1 MNHPSHDYQL
11 PDDSFLYNLDVNDW
25 SMLAHPEGTDQS
37 DDDRGVDEESG
48 WLSQK
53 RQSDSEVEEVVTEPV
68 GEMFS
73 YDRQQ
78 LKPETKVAAEPT
90 SETLCYNY
98 DEQRPEPEAKVAIE
112 PTRAKDEG
120 EMVGATETPEV
131 KAVPGLAR
139 EQVIAEVALA
149 GQVGQTA
156 RKEEKANTSWI
167 ELEEDEDW
175 IELEEAEERAMEL
188 QEQKADLNAVVLFV
202 VMLALMKSQEQEA
215 NSDKPSVER
224 LVDDPDWQELGERT
238 GNKVRAEMMEVRAS
252 AASNKY
258 LRGSDGSKR
267 DIKQERALTTKRA
280 DDAYDLVKQLY
291 ANPGWSPDELLQK
304 ELLRLD
310 IEESPDKARLAETL
324 DTVHD
329 LFGVGRDGHSGN
341 VGPHDISRIAQH
353 DLPRDGLS
361 DLEQYFA
368 EHDELKDGGCV
379 GAIAL
384 YHLRKNPNGDE
395 SIKKILQLT
404 ESGSDVAEV
413 ADDYYDVTEYDQKLK
428 LIDEMVD
435 QIDQYFD
442 KAGAED
448 PYRCFTAKKLGRF
461 GGKGNM
467 LYRWVSTRS
476 SEYETMRLSEDR
488 LRQITEKHASFG
500 EVYRYIVWKWKKG
513 LCEEASAIK
522 RGETKRRRNSSSQ
535 RTRTE

>member
-1 MNHPSHDYQL
+1 MNHLSHDYQL

-25 SMLAHPEGTDQS
+25 SMLAHPEGTDQP
-37 DDDRGVDEESG
+37 DDDRGVGGEP
-48 WLSQK
+48 
-53 RQSDSEVEEVVTEPV
+53 RQFDQE
-68 GEMFS
+68 
-73 YDRQQ
+73 QQ
-78 LKPETKVAAEPT
+78 
-90 SETLCYNY
+90 S
-98 DEQRPEPEAKVAIE
+98 EPEAKVAIE
-112 PTRAKDEG
+112 PTRTKDEG
-120 EMVGATETPEV
+120 EMVGATETLEV

-156 RKEEKANTSWI
+156 REEEKAKTPWT
-167 ELEEDEDW
+167 ELEEAEDW

-188 QEQKADLNAVVLFV
+188 REQKANLNAVVLFV
-202 VMLALMKSQEQEA
+202 VMLALMNSQEQEA
-215 NSDKPSVER
+215 DSDKPHVER

-238 GNKVRAEMMEVRAS
+238 GNKVRAEMMEMCAS
-252 AASNKY
+252 AAHNKY
-258 LRGSDGSKR
+258 LRSSDGSKR
-267 DIKQERALTTKRA
+267 DIKQERALATKRA
-280 DDAYDLVKQLY
+280 DDAYGLVKQLY

-310 IEESPDKARLAETL
+310 IEENPDKARLAETL
-324 DTVHD
+324 DAVHD

-368 EHDELKDGGCV
+368 EHDELKDSGCV

-404 ESGSDVAEV
+404 ESGSDVTEV

-442 KAGAED
+442 KAGVED
-448 PYRCFTAKKLGRF
+448 PYRCFTAKRLGRF

-467 LYRWVSTRS
+467 LYRWVSTCS
-476 SEYETMRLSEDR
+476 SEYETMRLSDDK

-500 EVYRYIVWKWKKG
+500 GVCRYIEWKWKKG
-513 LCEEASAIK
+513 LCEEASEIK
-522 RGETKRRRNSSSQ
+522 RGETKRRRNRSSQ
-535 RTRTE
+535 RACAE

>member
-25 SMLAHPEGTDQS
+25 SMLAHPEETDRP
-37 DDDRGVDEESG
+37 DDDRGVGGEP
-48 WLSQK
+48 
-53 RQSDSEVEEVVTEPV
+53 RQFDQE
-68 GEMFS
+68 
-73 YDRQQ
+73 QQ
-78 LKPETKVAAEPT
+78 
-90 SETLCYNY
+90 S
-98 DEQRPEPEAKVAIE
+98 EPEAKVAIE
-112 PTRAKDEG
+112 PTRTKDEG

-167 ELEEDEDW
+167 ELEEAEDW

-188 QEQKADLNAVVLFV
+188 REQKANLNAVVLFV
-202 VMLALMKSQEQEA
+202 VMLALMNSQEQEA
-215 NSDKPSVER
+215 DSDKPHVER

-238 GNKVRAEMMEVRAS
+238 GNKVRAEMMEMMEVRAS
-252 AASNKY
+252 AAYNRY
-258 LRGSDGSKR
+258 LRSSDGSKR
-267 DIKQERALTTKRA
+267 DIKQERALATKHA
-280 DDAYDLVKQLY
+280 DDAYGLVKQLY

-341 VGPHDISRIAQH
+341 VVASHDISQIAQH

-368 EHDELKDGGCV
+368 EHDELKDSGCV

-404 ESGSDVAEV
+404 EGGSDVAEV

-442 KAGAED
+442 KAGVED
-448 PYRCFTAKKLGRF
+448 PYRCFTAKRLGRF

-467 LYRWVSTRS
+467 LYRWVSIRS

-488 LRQITEKHASFG
+488 LRQITEKHASFS
-500 EVYRYIVWKWKKG
+500 EVYSYIVWKWKKG

-522 RGETKRRRNSSSQ
+522 RGEAKRRRNRSSQ
-535 RTRTE
+535 KTCAE

>member
-25 SMLAHPEGTDQS
+25 SMLAHPEETDQP
-37 DDDRGVDEESG
+37 DDDRAVGGEPRRFDQE
-48 WLSQK
+48 Q
-53 RQSDSEVEEVVTEPV
+53 QS
-68 GEMFS
+68 
-73 YDRQQ
+73 
-78 LKPETKVAAEPT
+78 
-90 SETLCYNY
+90 
-98 DEQRPEPEAKVAIE
+98 EPEAKVAIE
-112 PTRAKDEG
+112 PTRTKDEG
-120 EMVGATETPEV
+120 EVVGATKTPEV
-131 KAVPGLAR
+131 KAIPGLAR

-156 RKEEKANTSWI
+156 REEEKVNTP
-167 ELEEDEDW
+167 W

-188 QEQKADLNAVVLFV
+188 REQKANLNAVVLFV
-202 VMLALMKSQEQEA
+202 VMLALMESQEQEA
-215 NSDKPSVER
+215 NSDKPHVGR
-224 LVDDPDWQELGERT
+224 LVDDPDWQELGEQT
-238 GNKVRAEMMEVRAS
+238 GNKVRAEMMEMMEMRTS
-252 AASNKY
+252 AAYNKY
-258 LRGSDGSKR
+258 LRSSDRSKR
-267 DIKQERALTTKRA
+267 DIKQERALATKHA

-341 VGPHDISRIAQH
+341 VVASHDISQIAQH

-368 EHDELKDGGCV
+368 EHDELKDSGCV

-384 YHLRKNPNGDE
+384 YHLRKNPNSDE

-404 ESGSDVAEV
+404 EGGSDATEV

-442 KAGAED
+442 KAGVED
-448 PYRCFTAKKLGRF
+448 PYRCFTAKRLGRF

-467 LYRWVSTRS
+467 LYRWVSTCS

-500 EVYRYIVWKWKKG
+500 GVCRYIEWKWKKG
-513 LCEEASAIK
+513 LCEEASEIK
-522 RGETKRRRNSSSQ
+522 RGETRRRRNRSSQ
-535 RTRTE
+535 RTRIE

>member
-1 MNHPSHDYQL
+1 MSNKNHPGNDYQL

-25 SMLAHPEGTDQS
+25 SMLAHPEETDQP
-37 DDDRGVDEESG
+37 DDDRGVGGEP
-48 WLSQK
+48 
-53 RQSDSEVEEVVTEPV
+53 RQFDQEQQSE
-68 GEMFS
+68 
-73 YDRQQ
+73 
-78 LKPETKVAAEPT
+78 PET
-90 SETLCYNY
+90 
-98 DEQRPEPEAKVAIE
+98 KVAIE
-112 PTRAKDEG
+112 PTRTKDEG

-167 ELEEDEDW
+167 ELEEAEDWIELEEAEDW

-202 VMLALMKSQEQEA
+202 VMLALMKSQEEEA
-215 NSDKPSVER
+215 NSDKPHVER

-238 GNKVRAEMMEVRAS
+238 GNKVRAEIMEMCAS

-258 LRGSDGSKR
+258 LRSSDGSKR
-267 DIKQERALTTKRA
+267 DIKQERALATKRA
-280 DDAYDLVKQLY
+280 DDAFDLVKQLY

-341 VGPHDISRIAQH
+341 VGPHDISQIAQH

-368 EHDELKDGGCV
+368 EHDELKDSGCV

-384 YHLRKNPNGDE
+384 YHLRKNPNSDE

-404 ESGSDVAEV
+404 ESGSDVTEV
-413 ADDYYDVTEYDQKLK
+413 ADDYYDVAEYDQKLK

-442 KAGAED
+442 KAGVED
-448 PYRCFTAKKLGRF
+448 PYRRFTAKRRGRF

-488 LRQITEKHASFG
+488 LRQITEKHASFS
-500 EVYRYIVWKWKKG
+500 EVYSYIVWKWKGG

-522 RGETKRRRNSSSQ
+522 RAEAKRRRNRSSQ
-535 RTRTE
+535 RTCAE

>member
-1 MNHPSHDYQL
+1 MSNKNYLSHDYQL

-25 SMLAHPEGTDQS
+25 SMLAHPEETDQP
-37 DDDRGVDEESG
+37 DDDRGVGGEP
-48 WLSQK
+48 
-53 RQSDSEVEEVVTEPV
+53 RQFDQE
-68 GEMFS
+68 
-73 YDRQQ
+73 QQ
-78 LKPETKVAAEPT
+78 
-90 SETLCYNY
+90 S
-98 DEQRPEPEAKVAIE
+98 EPEAKVAIE
-112 PTRAKDEG
+112 PTRTKDEG
-120 EMVGATETPEV
+120 EMVGATETLEV

-156 RKEEKANTSWI
+156 REEEKANI
-167 ELEEDEDW
+167 PW

-188 QEQKADLNAVVLFV
+188 REQKANLNAVVLFV
-202 VMLALMKSQEQEA
+202 VMLALMESQEQEA
-215 NSDKPSVER
+215 NSDKPHVER

-238 GNKVRAEMMEVRAS
+238 GNKVRAEMMEMCAS
-252 AASNKY
+252 AAHNKY
-258 LRGSDGSKR
+258 LRSSDGSKR
-267 DIKQERALTTKRA
+267 DIKQERALATKRA
-280 DDAYDLVKQLY
+280 DDAYGLVKQLY

-341 VGPHDISRIAQH
+341 VAPHDISRIAQH

-368 EHDELKDGGCV
+368 EHDELKDSGCV

-404 ESGSDVAEV
+404 EGGSDVAEV
-413 ADDYYDVTEYDQKLK
+413 ADDYYDVAEYDQKLK

-442 KAGAED
+442 KAGVED
-448 PYRCFTAKKLGRF
+448 PYRCFTAKRLGRF

-467 LYRWVSTRS
+467 LYRWVSTCS

-500 EVYRYIVWKWKKG
+500 GVCRYIEWKWKKG
-513 LCEEASAIK
+513 LCEKASEIK
-522 RGETKRRRNSSSQ
+522 RGETKRRRNRSSQ
-535 RTRTE
+535 RTCAE

>member
-1 MNHPSHDYQL
+1 MSNKNYPSNNYQL

-25 SMLAHPEGTDQS
+25 SMLAHPGETDQP
-37 DDDRGVDEESG
+37 DDNQAKDQEVA
-48 WLSQK
+48 
-53 RQSDSEVEEVVTEPV
+53 DSP
-68 GEMFS
+68 
-73 YDRQQ
+73 
-78 LKPETKVAAEPT
+78 KPEQP
-90 SETLCYNY
+90 NQ
-98 DEQRPEPEAKVAIE
+98 EQQPEAEAKVAIE
-112 PTRAKDEG
+112 PTRTKDEG
-120 EMVGATETPEV
+120 EMVGATKTPEV

-139 EQVIAEVALA
+139 EQVIAEVALS

-156 RKEEKANTSWI
+156 RKEEKANTSWIELEEAEDWI

-238 GNKVRAEMMEVRAS
+238 GNKVRAEMMEMCAS
-252 AASNKY
+252 AAYNEY
-258 LRGSDGSKR
+258 LRSSDRSERGVE
-267 DIKQERALTTKRA
+267 QERALTTKRA
-280 DDAYDLVKQLY
+280 DDAFDLVKQLY

-341 VGPHDISRIAQH
+341 VVSSHDISRIAQH

-368 EHDELKDGGCV
+368 EHDELKDSGCV

-384 YHLRKNPNGDE
+384 YHLRKNPNSDE
-395 SIKKILQLT
+395 SIKEILQLT

-442 KAGAED
+442 KAGVED
-448 PYRCFTAKKLGRF
+448 PYRCFTAKRLGRF

-467 LYRWVSTRS
+467 LYRWVSTCS

-500 EVYRYIVWKWKKG
+500 GVCRYIEWKWKKG
-513 LCEEASAIK
+513 LCEEASEIK
-522 RGETKRRRNSSSQ
+522 RGETRRRRNRSSQ
-535 RTRTE
+535 RTCAE

>member
-1 MNHPSHDYQL
+1 MNHPSRDYQL

-25 SMLAHPEGTDQS
+25 SMLAHPEETDQS
-37 DDDRGVDEESG
+37 DDDRGVGGEP
-48 WLSQK
+48 
-53 RQSDSEVEEVVTEPV
+53 RQFDQE
-68 GEMFS
+68 
-73 YDRQQ
+73 QQ
-78 LKPETKVAAEPT
+78 
-90 SETLCYNY
+90 S
-98 DEQRPEPEAKVAIE
+98 EPEAKVAIE
-112 PTRAKDEG
+112 PIRTKDEG

-156 RKEEKANTSWI
+156 REEEKANTPWI
-167 ELEEDEDW
+167 ELEK
-175 IELEEAEERAMEL
+175 AEERAMEL
-188 QEQKADLNAVVLFV
+188 REQKANLNAVVLFV
-202 VMLALMKSQEQEA
+202 VMLALMESQEQEA
-215 NSDKPSVER
+215 NSDKPHVER

-238 GNKVRAEMMEVRAS
+238 GNKVRAEMMEMCAS
-252 AASNKY
+252 AAHNKY
-258 LRGSDGSKR
+258 LRSSDGSKR
-267 DIKQERALTTKRA
+267 DIKQERALATKHA
-280 DDAYDLVKQLY
+280 DDAYGLVKQLY

-310 IEESPDKARLAETL
+310 IEESPDKARLAEAL

-329 LFGVGRDGHSGN
+329 LFGVGRDGHSGH
-341 VGPHDISRIAQH
+341 VASHDISRIAQH

-368 EHDELKDGGCV
+368 EHDELKDSGCV

-384 YHLRKNPNGDE
+384 YHLRKNPNSDE

-404 ESGSDVAEV
+404 EGGSDVTEV
-413 ADDYYDVTEYDQKLK
+413 ADDYYDVTECDQKLK

-442 KAGAED
+442 KAGVED
-448 PYRCFTAKKLGRF
+448 PYRCFTAKRLGRF

-500 EVYRYIVWKWKKG
+500 GVCRYIEWKWKKG

-522 RGETKRRRNSSSQ
+522 RAEAKRRRNRSSQ
-535 RTRTE
+535 RTCAE

>member
-1 MNHPSHDYQL
+1 MNNNMNHPSRDYQL

-25 SMLAHPEGTDQS
+25 SMLAHPEETDQP
-37 DDDRGVDEESG
+37 DDDRGVGGEP
-48 WLSQK
+48 
-53 RQSDSEVEEVVTEPV
+53 RQFDQE
-68 GEMFS
+68 
-73 YDRQQ
+73 QQ
-78 LKPETKVAAEPT
+78 
-90 SETLCYNY
+90 S
-98 DEQRPEPEAKVAIE
+98 EPEAKVAIE
-112 PTRAKDEG
+112 PTRTKDEG
-120 EMVGATETPEV
+120 EMVGATKTPEV

-167 ELEEDEDW
+167 ELEEAEDW

-188 QEQKADLNAVVLFV
+188 REQKANLNAVVLFV
-202 VMLALMKSQEQEA
+202 VMLALMESQEEEA
-215 NSDKPSVER
+215 NSDKPHVER

-238 GNKVRAEMMEVRAS
+238 GNKVRAEMMEMCAS
-252 AASNKY
+252 AAHNKY
-258 LRGSDGSKR
+258 LRSSDGSKR
-267 DIKQERALTTKRA
+267 DIKQERALATKRA
-280 DDAYDLVKQLY
+280 DDAYGLVKQLY

-341 VGPHDISRIAQH
+341 VVPHDISRIAQH

-368 EHDELKDGGCV
+368 EHDELKDSGCV

-384 YHLRKNPNGDE
+384 YHLRKNPNSDE

-404 ESGSDVAEV
+404 EGGSDVAEV
-413 ADDYYDVTEYDQKLK
+413 ADDYYDVAEYDQKLK

-442 KAGAED
+442 KAGVED
-448 PYRCFTAKKLGRF
+448 PCRCFTAKRLGRF

-476 SEYETMRLSEDR
+476 SEYETMRLSEDE
-488 LRQITEKHASFG
+488 LRQITEKHASFS
-500 EVYRYIVWKWKKG
+500 EVYSYIVWKWKKG

-522 RGETKRRRNSSSQ
+522 RAETKRRRNRSSQ
-535 RTRTE
+535 RTCAE

>member
-25 SMLAHPEGTDQS
+25 SMLAHPEETDQP
-37 DDDRGVDEESG
+37 DDDRGADGES
-48 WLSQK
+48 
-53 RQSDSEVEEVVTEPV
+53 RQFDQE
-68 GEMFS
+68 
-73 YDRQQ
+73 QQ
-78 LKPETKVAAEPT
+78 
-90 SETLCYNY
+90 S
-98 DEQRPEPEAKVAIE
+98 EPEAKVAIE
-112 PTRAKDEG
+112 PTRTKDEG
-120 EMVGATETPEV
+120 EIVGVTETPEV

-188 QEQKADLNAVVLFV
+188 REQKANLNAVVLFV
-202 VMLALMKSQEQEA
+202 VMLALMESQEQEA
-215 NSDKPSVER
+215 NSDKPHVER
-224 LVDDPDWQELGERT
+224 LADDPDWQELGERT
-238 GNKVRAEMMEVRAS
+238 GNKVRAEMMEMCAS
-252 AASNKY
+252 AAYNKY
-258 LRGSDGSKR
+258 QRSSDRPKR
-267 DIKQERALTTKRA
+267 DIKQERALATKRA

-329 LFGVGRDGHSGN
+329 LFGVGRDGHGGHVAS
-341 VGPHDISRIAQH
+341 HDISRIAQH

-368 EHDELKDGGCV
+368 EHDELKDSGCV

-384 YHLRKNPNGDE
+384 YHLRKNPDSDE
-395 SIKKILQLT
+395 SIKEILQLT
-404 ESGSDVAEV
+404 ESGSDATEV

-442 KAGAED
+442 KAGVED
-448 PYRCFTAKKLGRF
+448 PYRCFTAKRLGRF

-467 LYRWVSTRS
+467 LYRWVSTCS

-500 EVYRYIVWKWKKG
+500 GVCRYIEWKWKKG
-513 LCEEASAIK
+513 LCEKASEIK
-522 RGETKRRRNSSSQ
+522 RGETKRRRNRSSQ
-535 RTRTE
+535 RTCAE

>member
-25 SMLAHPEGTDQS
+25 SMLAHPEETDQP
-37 DDDRGVDEESG
+37 DDDWGVGGEP
-48 WLSQK
+48 
-53 RQSDSEVEEVVTEPV
+53 RQFDQE
-68 GEMFS
+68 
-73 YDRQQ
+73 QQ
-78 LKPETKVAAEPT
+78 
-90 SETLCYNY
+90 S
-98 DEQRPEPEAKVAIE
+98 EPEAKVAIE
-112 PTRAKDEG
+112 PTRTKDEG
-120 EMVGATETPEV
+120 GMVGATETPEV

-156 RKEEKANTSWI
+156 REEEKAKTPWV
-167 ELEEDEDW
+167 
-175 IELEEAEERAMEL
+175 ELEEAEERAMEL
-188 QEQKADLNAVVLFV
+188 REQKANLNAVVLFV
-202 VMLALMKSQEQEA
+202 VMLALMESQEQEA
-215 NSDKPSVER
+215 NSDKPHVER

-238 GNKVRAEMMEVRAS
+238 GNKVRAEMMEMMEMRTS
-252 AASNKY
+252 AAYNKY
-258 LRGSDGSKR
+258 LRSSDGSKR
-267 DIKQERALTTKRA
+267 DIKQERALATKRA
-280 DDAYDLVKQLY
+280 DDAYGLVKQLY

-329 LFGVGRDGHSGN
+329 LFGVGRDGHGGN

-368 EHDELKDGGCV
+368 EHDELKDSGCV

-384 YHLRKNPNGDE
+384 YHLRKNPNSDE

-404 ESGSDVAEV
+404 EGGSDVAEV
-413 ADDYYDVTEYDQKLK
+413 TDDYYDVTEYDQKLK

-442 KAGAED
+442 KAGVED
-448 PYRCFTAKKLGRF
+448 PYRCFTAKRLGRF

-467 LYRWVSTRS
+467 LYRWVFTCN
-476 SEYETMRLSEDR
+476 SEYETMRLSEDE

-513 LCEEASAIK
+513 LCEEASGIK
-522 RGETKRRRNSSSQ
+522 RGETKRRRNRSSQ
-535 RTRTE
+535 RTCAE

>member
-1 MNHPSHDYQL
+1 MNHPSRDYQL

-25 SMLAHPEGTDQS
+25 SMLAHPEETDQP
-37 DDDRGVDEESG
+37 DDDRGVGGES
-48 WLSQK
+48 
-53 RQSDSEVEEVVTEPV
+53 RQFDQE
-68 GEMFS
+68 
-73 YDRQQ
+73 QQ
-78 LKPETKVAAEPT
+78 
-90 SETLCYNY
+90 
-98 DEQRPEPEAKVAIE
+98 PEPEAKVAIE
-112 PTRAKDEG
+112 PTRTKDEG

-156 RKEEKANTSWI
+156 REEEKANTP
-167 ELEEDEDW
+167 W

-188 QEQKADLNAVVLFV
+188 REQKANLNAMVLFV
-202 VMLALMKSQEQEA
+202 VMLALMESQEQEA
-215 NSDKPSVER
+215 NSDKPHVER

-238 GNKVRAEMMEVRAS
+238 GNKVRAEMMEMCAS
-252 AASNKY
+252 AAHNKY
-258 LRGSDGSKR
+258 LRSSDGSKR
-267 DIKQERALTTKRA
+267 DVKQERALATKRA
-280 DDAYDLVKQLY
+280 DDAYGLVKQLY

-341 VGPHDISRIAQH
+341 VAPHDISRIAQH

-368 EHDELKDGGCV
+368 EHDELKDSGCV

-404 ESGSDVAEV
+404 ESGSDVTEV
-413 ADDYYDVTEYDQKLK
+413 ADDYYDVAEYDQKLK

-442 KAGAED
+442 KAGVED
-448 PYRCFTAKKLGRF
+448 PYRCFTAKRLGRF

-488 LRQITEKHASFG
+488 LRQITEKHASFS
-500 EVYRYIVWKWKKG
+500 EVYSYIVWKWKGG

-522 RGETKRRRNSSSQ
+522 RAETKRRRNRSSQ
-535 RTRTE
+535 RT

>member
-1 MNHPSHDYQL
+1 MNRPSHDYQL

-25 SMLAHPEGTDQS
+25 SMLAHPEETDQP
-37 DDDRGVDEESG
+37 DDDRGVGEESG
-48 WLSQK
+48 WLDQK
-53 RQSDSEVEEVVTEPV
+53 RQSDPKVEEVVTEPV

-98 DEQRPEPEAKVAIE
+98 DEQQSEPEAKVAIE

-120 EMVGATETPEV
+120 EMVGATETLEV

-149 GQVGQTA
+149 GQAGRAA
-156 RKEEKANTSWI
+156 REEKKANI
-167 ELEEDEDW
+167 PW

-188 QEQKADLNAVVLFV
+188 REQKANLNAVVLFV
-202 VMLALMKSQEQEA
+202 VMLALMESQEQEA
-215 NSDKPSVER
+215 NSDKPHVER

-238 GNKVRAEMMEVRAS
+238 GNKVRAEMMEMMEMRTS
-252 AASNKY
+252 AAYNKY
-258 LRGSDGSKR
+258 LRSSDRSKR
-267 DIKQERALTTKRA
+267 DIKQERALATKHA
-280 DDAYDLVKQLY
+280 DDAYGLVKQLY

-324 DTVHD
+324 DAVHD

-341 VGPHDISRIAQH
+341 VGPYDISRIAQH

-368 EHDELKDGGCV
+368 EHDELKDSGCV

-404 ESGSDVAEV
+404 EGGSDVAEV

-442 KAGAED
+442 KAGVED
-448 PYRCFTAKKLGRF
+448 PYRCFTAKRLGRF

-467 LYRWVSTRS
+467 LYRWVSTCS
-476 SEYETMRLSEDR
+476 SEYETMRLSDDE

-513 LCEEASAIK
+513 LREEASGIK
-522 RGETKRRRNSSSQ
+522 RGETRRRRNRSSQ
-535 RTRTE
+535 RTCAK

>member
-1 MNHPSHDYQL
+1 MNHLSHDYQL

-25 SMLAHPEGTDQS
+25 SMLAHPEETDQP
-37 DDDRGVDEESG
+37 DDDRGVGGEP
-48 WLSQK
+48 
-53 RQSDSEVEEVVTEPV
+53 RQFDQE
-68 GEMFS
+68 
-73 YDRQQ
+73 QQ
-78 LKPETKVAAEPT
+78 
-90 SETLCYNY
+90 S
-98 DEQRPEPEAKVAIE
+98 EPEAKVAIE
-112 PTRAKDEG
+112 PTRTKDEG
-120 EMVGATETPEV
+120 EMVGATETPEA

-156 RKEEKANTSWI
+156 REEEKANTP
-167 ELEEDEDW
+167 W

-188 QEQKADLNAVVLFV
+188 REQKANLNAVVLFV
-202 VMLALMKSQEQEA
+202 VMLALMESQEQEA
-215 NSDKPSVER
+215 NSDKPHVER

-238 GNKVRAEMMEVRAS
+238 GNKVRAEMMEMCAS
-252 AASNKY
+252 AAHNKY
-258 LRGSDGSKR
+258 LRSSDGSKR
-267 DIKQERALTTKRA
+267 DIKQERALATKRA
-280 DDAYDLVKQLY
+280 DDAYGLVKQLY

-341 VGPHDISRIAQH
+341 VVPHDISRIAQH

-368 EHDELKDGGCV
+368 EHDELKDSGCV

-395 SIKKILQLT
+395 SIKKILRLT
-404 ESGSDVAEV
+404 ESGSDVTEV
-413 ADDYYDVTEYDQKLK
+413 ADDYYDVAEYDQKLK

-442 KAGAED
+442 KAGVED
-448 PYRCFTAKKLGRF
+448 PYRCFTAKRLGRF

-488 LRQITEKHASFG
+488 LRQITEKHASFS
-500 EVYRYIVWKWKKG
+500 EVYSYIVWKWKKG

-522 RGETKRRRNSSSQ
+522 RAETKRRRNRSSQ
-535 RTRTE
+535 RACAE

>member
-1 MNHPSHDYQL
+1 MNNMNHPSRDYQL

-25 SMLAHPEGTDQS
+25 SMLAHPEETDQP
-37 DDDRGVDEESG
+37 DDDRAVGGEP
-48 WLSQK
+48 
-53 RQSDSEVEEVVTEPV
+53 RQFDQE
-68 GEMFS
+68 
-73 YDRQQ
+73 QQ
-78 LKPETKVAAEPT
+78 
-90 SETLCYNY
+90 S
-98 DEQRPEPEAKVAIE
+98 EPEAKVAIE
-112 PTRAKDEG
+112 PTRTKDEG
-120 EMVGATETPEV
+120 EMVGATETLEV

-156 RKEEKANTSWI
+156 REEEKANTP
-167 ELEEDEDW
+167 W

-188 QEQKADLNAVVLFV
+188 REQKANLNAMVLFV
-202 VMLALMKSQEQEA
+202 VMLALMESQEQEA
-215 NSDKPSVER
+215 NSDKPHVGR

-238 GNKVRAEMMEVRAS
+238 GNKVRAEMMEMMEVRAS
-252 AASNKY
+252 AAYNKY
-258 LRGSDGSKR
+258 LRSSDGSKR
-267 DIKQERALTTKRA
+267 DIKQERALATKRA
-280 DDAYDLVKQLY
+280 DNAYGLVKQLY

-341 VGPHDISRIAQH
+341 VVASHDISQIAQH

-368 EHDELKDGGCV
+368 EHDELKDSGCV

-384 YHLRKNPNGDE
+384 YHLRKNPNSDE

-404 ESGSDVAEV
+404 EGGSDVVEV

-442 KAGAED
+442 KAGVED
-448 PYRCFTAKKLGRF
+448 PYRCFTAKRLGRF

-467 LYRWVSTRS
+467 LYRWVSTCS
-476 SEYETMRLSEDR
+476 SEYETMRLSEDE

-500 EVYRYIVWKWKKG
+500 GVCRYIEWKWKKG
-513 LCEEASAIK
+513 LCEEASEIK
-522 RGETKRRRNSSSQ
+522 RGETRRRRNRSSQ

>member
-1 MNHPSHDYQL
+1 MNNNMNHPSRDYQL

-25 SMLAHPEGTDQS
+25 SMLAHPEETDQP
-37 DDDRGVDEESG
+37 DDDRGVGGEPGQFNQE
-48 WLSQK
+48 Q
-53 RQSDSEVEEVVTEPV
+53 QS
-68 GEMFS
+68 
-73 YDRQQ
+73 
-78 LKPETKVAAEPT
+78 
-90 SETLCYNY
+90 
-98 DEQRPEPEAKVAIE
+98 EPEAKVAIE
-112 PTRAKDEG
+112 PTRTKDEG
-120 EMVGATETPEV
+120 EMVGATETLEV

-156 RKEEKANTSWI
+156 REEEKANTP
-167 ELEEDEDW
+167 W

-188 QEQKADLNAVVLFV
+188 REQKANLNAVVLFV
-202 VMLALMKSQEQEA
+202 VMLALMESQEQEA
-215 NSDKPSVER
+215 NSDKPHVER

-238 GNKVRAEMMEVRAS
+238 GNKVRAEMMEMCAS
-252 AASNKY
+252 AAHNKY
-258 LRGSDGSKR
+258 LRSSDGSKR
-267 DIKQERALTTKRA
+267 DIKQERALATKRA
-280 DDAYDLVKQLY
+280 DDAYGLVKQLY
-291 ANPGWSPDELLQK
+291 TNPGWSPDELLQK

-368 EHDELKDGGCV
+368 EHDELKDSGCV

-384 YHLRKNPNGDE
+384 YHLRKNPNSDE

-413 ADDYYDVTEYDQKLK
+413 ADDYYDVAEYDQKLK

-442 KAGAED
+442 KAGVED
-448 PYRCFTAKKLGRF
+448 PYRCFTAKRLGRF

-488 LRQITEKHASFG
+488 LRQITEKHASFS
-500 EVYRYIVWKWKKG
+500 EVYSYIVWKWKGG

-522 RGETKRRRNSSSQ
+522 RAETKRRRNRSSQ
-535 RTRTE
+535 RACAE

>member
-1 MNHPSHDYQL
+1 MSNKNHPGNNYQL

-25 SMLAHPEGTDQS
+25 SMLAHPEEADQP
-37 DDDRGVDEESG
+37 DDDRAVGGEP
-48 WLSQK
+48 
-53 RQSDSEVEEVVTEPV
+53 RQFDQE
-68 GEMFS
+68 
-73 YDRQQ
+73 QQ
-78 LKPETKVAAEPT
+78 
-90 SETLCYNY
+90 S
-98 DEQRPEPEAKVAIE
+98 EPEAKVAIE

-120 EMVGATETPEV
+120 EVVGATKTPEV
-131 KAVPGLAR
+131 KAIPGLAR

-156 RKEEKANTSWI
+156 REEEKAKTPWV
-167 ELEEDEDW
+167 
-175 IELEEAEERAMEL
+175 ELEEAEERAMEL
-188 QEQKADLNAVVLFV
+188 REQKANLNAVVLFV
-202 VMLALMKSQEQEA
+202 VMLALMESQEQEA
-215 NSDKPSVER
+215 NSDKPHIER

-238 GNKVRAEMMEVRAS
+238 GNKVRVEMMEMCAS
-252 AASNKY
+252 AAYNKY
-258 LRGSDGSKR
+258 QRSSDRPKR
-267 DIKQERALTTKRA
+267 DIKQERALATKRA

-310 IEESPDKARLAETL
+310 IEESSDKARLAETL
-324 DTVHD
+324 DTVHG
-329 LFGVGRDGHSGN
+329 LFGVGRDGHGGHVAS
-341 VGPHDISRIAQH
+341 HDISRIAQH

-368 EHDELKDGGCV
+368 EHDELKDSGCV

-395 SIKKILQLT
+395 SIKEILQLT
-404 ESGSDVAEV
+404 ESGSDVTEV
-413 ADDYYDVTEYDQKLK
+413 DDDYYDVAEYDQKLK

-442 KAGAED
+442 KAGVED
-448 PYRCFTAKKLGRF
+448 PYRCFTAKRLGRF

-467 LYRWVSTRS
+467 LYRWVSTCS

-500 EVYRYIVWKWKKG
+500 GVCRYIEWKWKKG
-513 LCEEASAIK
+513 LCEEASEIK
-522 RGETKRRRNSSSQ
+522 RGETRRRRNRSSQ
-535 RTRTE
+535 RTCAE

>member
-1 MNHPSHDYQL
+1 MNNMNRPSHDYQL

-25 SMLAHPEGTDQS
+25 SMLAHPEETDQP
-37 DDDRGVDEESG
+37 DDDRGVGGEP
-48 WLSQK
+48 
-53 RQSDSEVEEVVTEPV
+53 RQFDQE
-68 GEMFS
+68 
-73 YDRQQ
+73 QQ
-78 LKPETKVAAEPT
+78 
-90 SETLCYNY
+90 S
-98 DEQRPEPEAKVAIE
+98 EPEAKVAIE
-112 PTRAKDEG
+112 PIRTKDEG

-238 GNKVRAEMMEVRAS
+238 GNKVRAEMMEMMEVRAS
-252 AASNKY
+252 AAYNKY
-258 LRGSDGSKR
+258 LRSSDRSKR
-267 DIKQERALTTKRA
+267 DIKQERALATKRA

-341 VGPHDISRIAQH
+341 VVSSHDISQIAQH

-368 EHDELKDGGCV
+368 EHDELKDSGCV

-384 YHLRKNPNGDE
+384 YHLRKNPNSDE

-404 ESGSDVAEV
+404 EGGSDAAEV
-413 ADDYYDVTEYDQKLK
+413 ADDYYDVAEYDQKLK

-442 KAGAED
+442 KAGVED
-448 PYRCFTAKKLGRF
+448 PYRCFTAKRLGRF

-467 LYRWVSTRS
+467 LYRWVSTCS

-500 EVYRYIVWKWKKG
+500 GVCRYIEWKWKQG
-513 LCEEASAIK
+513 LCEEASEIK
-522 RGETKRRRNSSSQ
+522 RGETRRRRNRSSQ
-535 RTRTE
+535 RTRIE

>member
-1 MNHPSHDYQL
+1 MSNMNRPSHDYQL

-25 SMLAHPEGTDQS
+25 SMLAHPEETDQS
-37 DDDRGVDEESG
+37 DDDRGVSEESG

-90 SETLCYNY
+90 GETLCYNY
-98 DEQRPEPEAKVAIE
+98 DEQQSESETKVAIE
-112 PTRAKDEG
+112 PIRTKDEG
-120 EMVGATETPEV
+120 EMVGATKTPEV

-156 RKEEKANTSWI
+156 RKEEKANTS
-167 ELEEDEDW
+167 W

-238 GNKVRAEMMEVRAS
+238 GNKVRAEMMEMCAS
-252 AASNKY
+252 AAYNEY
-258 LRGSDGSKR
+258 LRSSDRSERGVE
-267 DIKQERALTTKRA
+267 QERALTTKRA
-280 DDAYDLVKQLY
+280 DDAFDLVKQLY

-341 VGPHDISRIAQH
+341 VVSSHDISRIAQH

-368 EHDELKDGGCV
+368 EHDELKDSGCV

-384 YHLRKNPNGDE
+384 YHLRKNPNSDE

-442 KAGAED
+442 KAGVED
-448 PYRCFTAKKLGRF
+448 PYRCFTAKRLGRF
-461 GGKGNM
+461 SGKGNM
-467 LYRWVSTRS
+467 LYRWVSTCS
-476 SEYETMRLSEDR
+476 SEYETMRLSDDK

-500 EVYRYIVWKWKKG
+500 GVCRYIEWKWKQG
-513 LCEEASAIK
+513 LCEEASEIK
-522 RGETKRRRNSSSQ
+522 RGETRRRRNRSSQ
-535 RTRTE
+535 RTCAE

>member
-25 SMLAHPEGTDQS
+25 SMLAHPEGTDQP
-37 DDDRGVDEESG
+37 DDDRGVGGEP
-48 WLSQK
+48 
-53 RQSDSEVEEVVTEPV
+53 RQFDQE
-68 GEMFS
+68 
-73 YDRQQ
+73 QQ
-78 LKPETKVAAEPT
+78 
-90 SETLCYNY
+90 S
-98 DEQRPEPEAKVAIE
+98 EPEAKVAIE
-112 PTRAKDEG
+112 PTRTKDEG
-120 EMVGATETPEV
+120 GMVGETETPEV

-167 ELEEDEDW
+167 ELEEAEDW

-188 QEQKADLNAVVLFV
+188 REQKANLNAVVLFV
-202 VMLALMKSQEQEA
+202 VMLALMNSQEQEA
-215 NSDKPSVER
+215 NSDKPHVER

-238 GNKVRAEMMEVRAS
+238 GNKVRAEMMEMCAS
-252 AASNKY
+252 AAHNKY
-258 LRGSDGSKR
+258 LRSSDGSKR
-267 DIKQERALTTKRA
+267 DVKQERALATKHA
-280 DDAYDLVKQLY
+280 DDAYGLVKQLY

-341 VGPHDISRIAQH
+341 VAPHDISRIAQH

-368 EHDELKDGGCV
+368 EHDELKDSGCV

-404 ESGSDVAEV
+404 EGGSDVAEV

-442 KAGAED
+442 KAGVED
-448 PYRCFTAKKLGRF
+448 PYRCFTAKRLGRF

-467 LYRWVSTRS
+467 LYRWISTCS
-476 SEYETMRLSEDR
+476 SEYETMKLSEDK
-488 LRQITEKHASFG
+488 LRQITEKYASFS
-500 EVYRYIVWKWKKG
+500 EVYSYIVWKWKKG

-522 RGETKRRRNSSSQ
+522 RGETKRRRNRSS
-535 RTRTE
+535 

>member
-1 MNHPSHDYQL
+1 MSNKNHPGNSYQSINIL
-11 PDDSFLYNLDVNDW
+11 DLSVDDWFTPFSELV
-25 SMLAHPEGTDQS
+25 
-37 DDDRGVDEESG
+37 
-48 WLSQK
+48 K
-53 RQSDSEVEEVVTEPV
+53 RQSTNRAKDQEVADSP
-68 GEMFS
+68 
-73 YDRQQ
+73 
-78 LKPETKVAAEPT
+78 KPEQP
-90 SETLCYNY
+90 NQ
-98 DEQRPEPEAKVAIE
+98 EQQPEAEAKVAIE
-112 PTRAKDEG
+112 PTRTKDEG

-167 ELEEDEDW
+167 ELEEAEDW

-188 QEQKADLNAVVLFV
+188 REQKANLNAVVLFV
-202 VMLALMKSQEQEA
+202 VMLALMESQEQEA
-215 NSDKPSVER
+215 NSDKPHVER
-224 LVDDPDWQELGERT
+224 LVDDPDWQELGEQT
-238 GNKVRAEMMEVRAS
+238 GNKVRAEMMEMMEVRAS
-252 AASNKY
+252 AAYNKY
-258 LRGSDGSKR
+258 LRSSDGSKR
-267 DIKQERALTTKRA
+267 DIKQERALATKRA

-329 LFGVGRDGHSGN
+329 LFGIGRDGHSGN
-341 VGPHDISRIAQH
+341 VVSSHDISRIAQH

-368 EHDELKDGGCV
+368 EHDELKDSGCV

-395 SIKKILQLT
+395 SIRKILQLT

-442 KAGAED
+442 KAGVED
-448 PYRCFTAKKLGRF
+448 PYRCFTAKRLGRF

-467 LYRWVSTRS
+467 LYRWVSTCS
-476 SEYETMRLSEDR
+476 SEYETMRLSDDK

-500 EVYRYIVWKWKKG
+500 GVCRYIEWKWKKG
-513 LCEEASAIK
+513 LCEEASEIK
-522 RGETKRRRNSSSQ
+522 RGETRRRRNRSSQ

>member
-1 MNHPSHDYQL
+1 MSNKKHPGNDYQL

-25 SMLAHPEGTDQS
+25 SMLAHPEGTDQP
-37 DDDRGVDEESG
+37 DDDRGVGGEPGRFDHE
-48 WLSQK
+48 Q
-53 RQSDSEVEEVVTEPV
+53 QS
-68 GEMFS
+68 
-73 YDRQQ
+73 
-78 LKPETKVAAEPT
+78 
-90 SETLCYNY
+90 
-98 DEQRPEPEAKVAIE
+98 EPEAKVAIE
-112 PTRAKDEG
+112 PTRTKDEG

-156 RKEEKANTSWI
+156 REEEKANTPWI
-167 ELEEDEDW
+167 ELEK
-175 IELEEAEERAMEL
+175 AEERAMEL
-188 QEQKADLNAVVLFV
+188 REQKANLNAVVLFV
-202 VMLALMKSQEQEA
+202 VMLALMESQEQEA
-215 NSDKPSVER
+215 NSDKPHVER

-238 GNKVRAEMMEVRAS
+238 GNKVRAEMMEMCAS
-252 AASNKY
+252 AAHNKY
-258 LRGSDGSKR
+258 LRSSDGSKR
-267 DIKQERALTTKRA
+267 DIKQERALATKRA
-280 DDAYDLVKQLY
+280 DDAYGLVKQLY

-341 VGPHDISRIAQH
+341 VVPHDISRIAQH
-353 DLPRDGLS
+353 DLPRDSLS

-368 EHDELKDGGCV
+368 EHDELKDSGCV

-404 ESGSDVAEV
+404 ESGSDVTEV
-413 ADDYYDVTEYDQKLK
+413 ADDYYDVAEYDQKLK

-442 KAGAED
+442 KAGVED
-448 PYRCFTAKKLGRF
+448 PYRCFTAKRRGRF
-461 GGKGNM
+461 SGKGNM
-467 LYRWVSTRS
+467 LYRWVSTCS
-476 SEYETMRLSEDR
+476 SEYETMRLSDDK

-500 EVYRYIVWKWKKG
+500 GVCRYIEWKWKQG
-513 LCEEASAIK
+513 LCEEASEIK
-522 RGETKRRRNSSSQ
+522 RGETRRRRNRSSQ
-535 RTRTE
+535 RTCAE

>member
-1 MNHPSHDYQL
+1 MSNKNYPSRDYQL

-25 SMLAHPEGTDQS
+25 SMLAHPEETDQP
-37 DDDRGVDEESG
+37 DDDRGVGGEP
-48 WLSQK
+48 
-53 RQSDSEVEEVVTEPV
+53 RQFDQE
-68 GEMFS
+68 
-73 YDRQQ
+73 QQ
-78 LKPETKVAAEPT
+78 
-90 SETLCYNY
+90 S
-98 DEQRPEPEAKVAIE
+98 EPEAKVAIE
-112 PTRAKDEG
+112 PTGTKDEG

-188 QEQKADLNAVVLFV
+188 REQKADLNAVVLFV

-215 NSDKPSVER
+215 NSDKPHVER

-238 GNKVRAEMMEVRAS
+238 GNKVRAEMMEMCAS
-252 AASNKY
+252 AAHNKY
-258 LRGSDGSKR
+258 LRSSDGSKR
-267 DIKQERALTTKRA
+267 DIKQERALATKHA
-280 DDAYDLVKQLY
+280 DDAYGLVKQLY

-324 DTVHD
+324 DTVHG

-368 EHDELKDGGCV
+368 EHDELKDSGCV

-404 ESGSDVAEV
+404 ESGSDVTEV

-442 KAGAED
+442 KAGVED
-448 PYRCFTAKKLGRF
+448 PYRCFTAKRLGRF

-467 LYRWVSTRS
+467 LYRWVFTCN
-476 SEYETMRLSEDR
+476 SEYETMRLSEDE

-513 LCEEASAIK
+513 LCEEASEIK
-522 RGETKRRRNSSSQ
+522 RGETRRRRNRSSQ
-535 RTRTE
+535 RTCAE

>member
-25 SMLAHPEGTDQS
+25 SMLAHPEETDQP
-37 DDDRGVDEESG
+37 DDDRGVGGEP
-48 WLSQK
+48 
-53 RQSDSEVEEVVTEPV
+53 RQFDQEQQSE
-68 GEMFS
+68 
-73 YDRQQ
+73 
-78 LKPETKVAAEPT
+78 PET
-90 SETLCYNY
+90 
-98 DEQRPEPEAKVAIE
+98 KVAIE
-112 PTRAKDEG
+112 PTRTKDEG

-202 VMLALMKSQEQEA
+202 VMLALMKSQEEEA
-215 NSDKPSVER
+215 NSDKPHVER

-238 GNKVRAEMMEVRAS
+238 GNKVRAEIMEMCAS

-258 LRGSDGSKR
+258 LRSSDGSKR
-267 DIKQERALTTKRA
+267 DIKQERALATKRA
-280 DDAYDLVKQLY
+280 DDAFDLVKQLY

-368 EHDELKDGGCV
+368 EHDELKDSGCV

-404 ESGSDVAEV
+404 ESGSDVTEV

-442 KAGAED
+442 KAGVED
-448 PYRCFTAKKLGRF
+448 PYRCFTAKRLGRF

-467 LYRWVSTRS
+467 LYRWVSTCS

-488 LRQITEKHASFG
+488 LRQITEKHASFS
-500 EVYRYIVWKWKKG
+500 EVYSYIVWKWKKG

-522 RGETKRRRNSSSQ
+522 RGETKRRRNRSSQ
-535 RTRTE
+535 RTCAE

>member
-1 MNHPSHDYQL
+1 MSNKNHPGNDYQL

-25 SMLAHPEGTDQS
+25 SMLAHPEETDQP
-37 DDDRGVDEESG
+37 DDDRGVGGEPRRFDQE
-48 WLSQK
+48 Q
-53 RQSDSEVEEVVTEPV
+53 QS
-68 GEMFS
+68 
-73 YDRQQ
+73 
-78 LKPETKVAAEPT
+78 
-90 SETLCYNY
+90 
-98 DEQRPEPEAKVAIE
+98 EPEAKVAIE
-112 PTRAKDEG
+112 PTRTKDEG

-156 RKEEKANTSWI
+156 REEEKANTP
-167 ELEEDEDW
+167 W

-188 QEQKADLNAVVLFV
+188 HEQKADLNAVVLFV
-202 VMLALMKSQEQEA
+202 VKMALMKSQEQEA
-215 NSDKPSVER
+215 NSDKPHVER

-238 GNKVRAEMMEVRAS
+238 GNKVRAEMMEMCAS
-252 AASNKY
+252 AAHNKY
-258 LRGSDGSKR
+258 LRSSDGSKR
-267 DIKQERALTTKRA
+267 DIKQERALATKRA
-280 DDAYDLVKQLY
+280 DDAYGLVKQLY

-368 EHDELKDGGCV
+368 EHDELKDSGCV

-442 KAGAED
+442 KAGVED
-448 PYRCFTAKKLGRF
+448 PYRCFTAKRLGRF

-467 LYRWVSTRS
+467 LYRWVSTCS
-476 SEYETMRLSEDR
+476 SEYETMRLSDDE

-500 EVYRYIVWKWKKG
+500 GVCRYIEWKWKKG

-522 RGETKRRRNSSSQ
+522 RGETKRRRNRSSQ
-535 RTRTE
+535 RTCAE

>member
-1 MNHPSHDYQL
+1 MNHLSHDYQL

-25 SMLAHPEGTDQS
+25 SMLAHPEGTDQP
-37 DDDRGVDEESG
+37 DDDRGVGGEP
-48 WLSQK
+48 
-53 RQSDSEVEEVVTEPV
+53 RQFDQE
-68 GEMFS
+68 
-73 YDRQQ
+73 QQ
-78 LKPETKVAAEPT
+78 
-90 SETLCYNY
+90 S
-98 DEQRPEPEAKVAIE
+98 EPEAKVAIE
-112 PTRAKDEG
+112 PIRTKDEG

-167 ELEEDEDW
+167 ELEEAEDW

-188 QEQKADLNAVVLFV
+188 REQKANLNAVVLFV
-202 VMLALMKSQEQEA
+202 VMLALMESQEQEA
-215 NSDKPSVER
+215 NSDKPHVER

-238 GNKVRAEMMEVRAS
+238 GNKVRAEMMEMCAS
-252 AASNKY
+252 AAHNKY
-258 LRGSDGSKR
+258 LRSSDGSKR
-267 DIKQERALTTKRA
+267 DIKQERALATKRA

-341 VGPHDISRIAQH
+341 VGLHDISRIAQH

-361 DLEQYFA
+361 DL
-368 EHDELKDGGCV
+368 KDSGCV

-384 YHLRKNPNGDE
+384 YHLRKNPNSDE

-442 KAGAED
+442 KAGVED
-448 PYRCFTAKKLGRF
+448 PYRCFTAKRLGRF
-461 GGKGNM
+461 SGKGNM
-467 LYRWVSTRS
+467 LYRWVSTCS
-476 SEYETMRLSEDR
+476 SEYETMRLSEDE

-500 EVYRYIVWKWKKG
+500 GVCRYIEWKWKKG
-513 LCEEASAIK
+513 LCEEASEIK
-522 RGETKRRRNSSSQ
+522 RGETRRRRNRSSQ

>member
-1 MNHPSHDYQL
+1 MNHPSRDYQL

-25 SMLAHPEGTDQS
+25 SMLAHPEETDQP
-37 DDDRGVDEESG
+37 DDDRGVGGEP
-48 WLSQK
+48 
-53 RQSDSEVEEVVTEPV
+53 RQFDQEQQSE
-68 GEMFS
+68 
-73 YDRQQ
+73 
-78 LKPETKVAAEPT
+78 PET
-90 SETLCYNY
+90 
-98 DEQRPEPEAKVAIE
+98 KVAIE
-112 PTRAKDEG
+112 PTRTKDEG

-167 ELEEDEDW
+167 ELEEAEDW

-188 QEQKADLNAVVLFV
+188 REQKANLNAVVLFV
-202 VMLALMKSQEQEA
+202 VMLALMNSQEQEA
-215 NSDKPSVER
+215 DSDKPHVER

-238 GNKVRAEMMEVRAS
+238 GNKVRAEMMEMCAS
-252 AASNKY
+252 AAHNKY
-258 LRGSDGSKR
+258 LRSSDGSKR
-267 DIKQERALTTKRA
+267 DIKQERALATKRA
-280 DDAYDLVKQLY
+280 DDAYGLVKQLY

-341 VGPHDISRIAQH
+341 VVASHDISQIAQH

-368 EHDELKDGGCV
+368 EHDELKDSGCV

-384 YHLRKNPNGDE
+384 YHLRKNPNSDE

-404 ESGSDVAEV
+404 EGGSDVVEV
-413 ADDYYDVTEYDQKLK
+413 ADDYYDVAEYDQKLK

-442 KAGAED
+442 KAGVEG
-448 PYRCFTAKKLGRF
+448 PYRCFTAKRRGRF
-461 GGKGNM
+461 SGKGNM

-488 LRQITEKHASFG
+488 LRQITEKHASFS
-500 EVYRYIVWKWKKG
+500 EVYSYIVWKWKGG

-522 RGETKRRRNSSSQ
+522 RAETKRRRNRSSQ
-535 RTRTE
+535 RTCAE

>member
-25 SMLAHPEGTDQS
+25 SMLAHPEETDQP
-37 DDDRGVDEESG
+37 DDDRGVGGEP
-48 WLSQK
+48 
-53 RQSDSEVEEVVTEPV
+53 RQFDQE
-68 GEMFS
+68 
-73 YDRQQ
+73 QQ
-78 LKPETKVAAEPT
+78 
-90 SETLCYNY
+90 S
-98 DEQRPEPEAKVAIE
+98 EPEAKVAIE
-112 PTRAKDEG
+112 PTGTKDEG

-188 QEQKADLNAVVLFV
+188 REQKADLNAVVLFV

-215 NSDKPSVER
+215 NSDKPHVER

-238 GNKVRAEMMEVRAS
+238 GNKVRAEMMEMCAS
-252 AASNKY
+252 AAHNKY
-258 LRGSDGSKR
+258 QRSSDGSKR
-267 DIKQERALTTKRA
+267 DIKQERALATKHA
-280 DDAYDLVKQLY
+280 DDAYGLVKQLY

-341 VGPHDISRIAQH
+341 VVSSHDISRIAQH

-368 EHDELKDGGCV
+368 EHDELKDSGCV

-384 YHLRKNPNGDE
+384 YHLRKNPNSDE

-442 KAGAED
+442 KAGVED
-448 PYRCFTAKKLGRF
+448 PYRCFTAKRLGRF

-467 LYRWVSTRS
+467 LYRWVSTCS
-476 SEYETMRLSEDR
+476 SEYETMRLSDDK

-500 EVYRYIVWKWKKG
+500 GVCRYIEWKWKKG
-513 LCEEASAIK
+513 LCEEASEIK
-522 RGETKRRRNSSSQ
+522 RGETRRRRNRSSQ

>member
-1 MNHPSHDYQL
+1 MSNMNHPSHDYQL

-25 SMLAHPEGTDQS
+25 SMLAHPEGTDQP
-37 DDDRGVDEESG
+37 DDDRGVGEESG

-53 RQSDSEVEEVVTEPV
+53 RQSDPEAEEVATEPV

-73 YDRQQ
+73 YQQ

-98 DEQRPEPEAKVAIE
+98 DEQQSEAEAKVAIE
-112 PTRAKDEG
+112 PTRTKDEG
-120 EMVGATETPEV
+120 EMVGATKTPEA

-156 RKEEKANTSWI
+156 REEEKAKTPWV
-167 ELEEDEDW
+167 
-175 IELEEAEERAMEL
+175 ELEEAEERAMEL
-188 QEQKADLNAVVLFV
+188 REQKANLNAVVLFV
-202 VMLALMKSQEQEA
+202 VMLTLMESQEQEA
-215 NSDKPSVER
+215 NSGKPHVER

-238 GNKVRAEMMEVRAS
+238 GNKVRAEMMEMMEMRTS
-252 AASNKY
+252 AAYNKY
-258 LRGSDGSKR
+258 LRSSDGSKR
-267 DIKQERALTTKRA
+267 DIKQERALATKHA

-329 LFGVGRDGHSGN
+329 LFGVGRDGHGGHVAS
-341 VGPHDISRIAQH
+341 HDILQIAQH

-368 EHDELKDGGCV
+368 EHDELKDSGCV

-404 ESGSDVAEV
+404 EGGSDVAEV

-442 KAGAED
+442 KAGVED
-448 PYRCFTAKKLGRF
+448 PYRCFTAKRLGRF

-467 LYRWVSTRS
+467 LYRWVSTCS

-500 EVYRYIVWKWKKG
+500 GVCRYIEWKWKKG
-513 LCEEASAIK
+513 LCEEASEIK
-522 RGETKRRRNSSSQ
+522 RGETRRRRNRSSQ
-535 RTRTE
+535 RTCAE

>member
-1 MNHPSHDYQL
+1 MNNMNHPSRDYQL

-25 SMLAHPEGTDQS
+25 SMLAHPEETDQP
-37 DDDRGVDEESG
+37 DDDRGVDGEP
-48 WLSQK
+48 
-53 RQSDSEVEEVVTEPV
+53 RQFDQE
-68 GEMFS
+68 
-73 YDRQQ
+73 QQ
-78 LKPETKVAAEPT
+78 
-90 SETLCYNY
+90 S
-98 DEQRPEPEAKVAIE
+98 EPEAKVAIE
-112 PTRAKDEG
+112 PTRTKDEG

-131 KAVPGLAR
+131 KAVPRLAR

-156 RKEEKANTSWI
+156 REEEKANTP
-167 ELEEDEDW
+167 W

-188 QEQKADLNAVVLFV
+188 REQKANLNAVVLFV
-202 VMLALMKSQEQEA
+202 VMLALMESQEQEA
-215 NSDKPSVER
+215 NSDKPHVER

-238 GNKVRAEMMEVRAS
+238 GNKVRAEMMEMCAS
-252 AASNKY
+252 AAHNKY
-258 LRGSDGSKR
+258 LRSSDGSKR
-267 DIKQERALTTKRA
+267 DIKQECALATKRA
-280 DDAYDLVKQLY
+280 DDAYGLVKQLY

-368 EHDELKDGGCV
+368 EHGEHKDSGCV
-379 GAIAL
+379 AAIAL
-384 YHLRKNPNGDE
+384 YHLRKNPNSDE

-404 ESGSDVAEV
+404 ESGSDATEV

-442 KAGAED
+442 KAGVED
-448 PYRCFTAKKLGRF
+448 PYRCFTAKRLGRF

-467 LYRWVSTRS
+467 LYRWVSTCS

-500 EVYRYIVWKWKKG
+500 GVCRYIEWKWKKG
-513 LCEEASAIK
+513 LCEEASEIK
-522 RGETKRRRNSSSQ
+522 RGETRRRRNRSSQ
-535 RTRTE
+535 RTCAE

>member
-1 MNHPSHDYQL
+1 MNNMNHPSRDYQL

-25 SMLAHPEGTDQS
+25 SMLAHPEETDQP
-37 DDDRGVDEESG
+37 DDDRGVGGEP
-48 WLSQK
+48 
-53 RQSDSEVEEVVTEPV
+53 RQFDQE
-68 GEMFS
+68 
-73 YDRQQ
+73 QQ
-78 LKPETKVAAEPT
+78 
-90 SETLCYNY
+90 S
-98 DEQRPEPEAKVAIE
+98 EPEAKVAIE
-112 PTRAKDEG
+112 PTRTKDEG

-156 RKEEKANTSWI
+156 REEEKANI
-167 ELEEDEDW
+167 PW

-188 QEQKADLNAVVLFV
+188 REQKANLNAVVLFV
-202 VMLALMKSQEQEA
+202 VMLALMESQEQEA

-238 GNKVRAEMMEVRAS
+238 GNKVRAEMMEMCAS
-252 AASNKY
+252 AAYNEY
-258 LRGSDGSKR
+258 LRSSDWSKR
-267 DIKQERALTTKRA
+267 DIKQERALATKRA

-341 VGPHDISRIAQH
+341 VAPHDISQIAQH

-368 EHDELKDGGCV
+368 EHDELKDSGCV

-404 ESGSDVAEV
+404 EGGSDVAEV
-413 ADDYYDVTEYDQKLK
+413 ADDYYDVAEYDQKLK

-442 KAGAED
+442 KAGVED
-448 PYRCFTAKKLGRF
+448 PYRCFTAKRLGRF
-461 GGKGNM
+461 GDKGNM
-467 LYRWVSTRS
+467 LYRWVSIRS

-488 LRQITEKHASFG
+488 LRQITEKHASFS
-500 EVYRYIVWKWKKG
+500 EVYSYIVWKWKKG
-513 LCEEASAIK
+513 LCEEASGIK
-522 RGETKRRRNSSSQ
+522 RGETKRRRNRSSQ
-535 RTRTE
+535 RTCAE

>member
-1 MNHPSHDYQL
+1 MNHLSHDYQL

-25 SMLAHPEGTDQS
+25 SMLAHPEETDQP
-37 DDDRGVDEESG
+37 DDDRGVDGEP
-48 WLSQK
+48 
-53 RQSDSEVEEVVTEPV
+53 RQFDQE
-68 GEMFS
+68 
-73 YDRQQ
+73 QQ
-78 LKPETKVAAEPT
+78 
-90 SETLCYNY
+90 S
-98 DEQRPEPEAKVAIE
+98 EPEAKVAVE
-112 PTRAKDEG
+112 PTRTKDEG

-131 KAVPGLAR
+131 KAVPRLAR

-156 RKEEKANTSWI
+156 REEEKANTP
-167 ELEEDEDW
+167 W

-188 QEQKADLNAVVLFV
+188 REQKANLNAVVLFV
-202 VMLALMKSQEQEA
+202 VMLALMNSQEQEA
-215 NSDKPSVER
+215 NSDKPHVER

-238 GNKVRAEMMEVRAS
+238 GNKVRAEMMEMCAS
-252 AASNKY
+252 AAHNKY
-258 LRGSDGSKR
+258 LRSSDGSKR
-267 DIKQERALTTKRA
+267 DIKQERALATKRA
-280 DDAYDLVKQLY
+280 DDAYGLVKQLY

-324 DTVHD
+324 DAVHD
-329 LFGVGRDGHSGN
+329 LFGVDRDGHSGN

-368 EHDELKDGGCV
+368 EHDELKDSGCV

-384 YHLRKNPNGDE
+384 YHLRKNPNSDE

-442 KAGAED
+442 KAGVED
-448 PYRCFTAKKLGRF
+448 PYRCFTAKRLGRF
-461 GGKGNM
+461 SGKGNM
-467 LYRWVSTRS
+467 LYRWVSTCS

-488 LRQITEKHASFG
+488 LRQITEKHASFS
-500 EVYRYIVWKWKKG
+500 EVYSYIVWKWKKG
-513 LCEEASAIK
+513 LCEEASGIK
-522 RGETKRRRNSSSQ
+522 RGETKRRRNRSSQ
-535 RTRTE
+535 RTCAE

>member
-25 SMLAHPEGTDQS
+25 SMLAHPEETDRP
-37 DDDRGVDEESG
+37 DDDRGVGGEP
-48 WLSQK
+48 
-53 RQSDSEVEEVVTEPV
+53 RQFDQE
-68 GEMFS
+68 
-73 YDRQQ
+73 QQ
-78 LKPETKVAAEPT
+78 
-90 SETLCYNY
+90 S
-98 DEQRPEPEAKVAIE
+98 EPEAKVAIE
-112 PTRAKDEG
+112 PTRTKDEG

-167 ELEEDEDW
+167 ELEE
-175 IELEEAEERAMEL
+175 AEERAMEL
-188 QEQKADLNAVVLFV
+188 REQKADLNAVVLFV

-215 NSDKPSVER
+215 NSDKPHVER

-238 GNKVRAEMMEVRAS
+238 GNKVRAEMMEMCAS
-252 AASNKY
+252 AAHNKY
-258 LRGSDGSKR
+258 LRSSDGSKR
-267 DIKQERALTTKRA
+267 DIKQERALATKHA
-280 DDAYDLVKQLY
+280 DDAYGLVKQLY

-341 VGPHDISRIAQH
+341 VGSHDISRIAQH

-368 EHDELKDGGCV
+368 EHDELKDSGCV

-384 YHLRKNPNGDE
+384 YHLRKNPNSDE

-404 ESGSDVAEV
+404 EGGSDVTEV

-442 KAGAED
+442 KAGVED
-448 PYRCFTAKKLGRF
+448 PYRCFTAKRLGRF

-467 LYRWVSTRS
+467 LYRWVSTCS

-500 EVYRYIVWKWKKG
+500 GVCRYIEWKWKKG
-513 LCEEASAIK
+513 LCEEASEIK
-522 RGETKRRRNSSSQ
+522 RGETRRRRNRSSQ
-535 RTRTE
+535 RTCAE

>member
-1 MNHPSHDYQL
+1 MSNKNYPSNDYQL

-25 SMLAHPEGTDQS
+25 SMLAHPEETDQP
-37 DDDRGVDEESG
+37 DDDRGVGGEP
-48 WLSQK
+48 
-53 RQSDSEVEEVVTEPV
+53 RQFDQE
-68 GEMFS
+68 
-73 YDRQQ
+73 QQ
-78 LKPETKVAAEPT
+78 
-90 SETLCYNY
+90 S
-98 DEQRPEPEAKVAIE
+98 EPEAKVAIE
-112 PTRAKDEG
+112 PTGTKDEG

-188 QEQKADLNAVVLFV
+188 REQKADLNAVVLFV

-215 NSDKPSVER
+215 NSDKPHVER

-238 GNKVRAEMMEVRAS
+238 GNKVRAEMMEMCAS
-252 AASNKY
+252 AAHNKY
-258 LRGSDGSKR
+258 LRSSDGSKR
-267 DIKQERALTTKRA
+267 DIKQERALATKRA

-368 EHDELKDGGCV
+368 EHDELKDSGCV

-384 YHLRKNPNGDE
+384 YHLRKNPNSDE

-413 ADDYYDVTEYDQKLK
+413 ADDYYDVAEYDQKLK

-442 KAGAED
+442 KAGVED
-448 PYRCFTAKKLGRF
+448 PYRRFTAKRLGRF

-467 LYRWVSTRS
+467 LYRWVSTCS
-476 SEYETMRLSEDR
+476 SEYETMRLSDDR

-500 EVYRYIVWKWKKG
+500 GVCRYIEWKWKKG
-513 LCEEASAIK
+513 LCEEASEIK
-522 RGETKRRRNSSSQ
+522 RGETRRRRNRSSQ

>member
-1 MNHPSHDYQL
+1 MNNMNHLSHDYQL

-25 SMLAHPEGTDQS
+25 SMLAHPEETDQP
-37 DDDRGVDEESG
+37 DDDRGVGGEP
-48 WLSQK
+48 
-53 RQSDSEVEEVVTEPV
+53 RQFDQE
-68 GEMFS
+68 
-73 YDRQQ
+73 QQ
-78 LKPETKVAAEPT
+78 
-90 SETLCYNY
+90 S
-98 DEQRPEPEAKVAIE
+98 EPEAKVAIE
-112 PTRAKDEG
+112 PTRTKDEG
-120 EMVGATETPEV
+120 EMVGATETPEA

-156 RKEEKANTSWI
+156 REEEKANTP
-167 ELEEDEDW
+167 W

-188 QEQKADLNAVVLFV
+188 REQKANLNAVVLFV
-202 VMLALMKSQEQEA
+202 VMLALMESQEQEA
-215 NSDKPSVER
+215 NSDKPHVER

-238 GNKVRAEMMEVRAS
+238 GNKVRAEMMEMCAS
-252 AASNKY
+252 AAHNKY
-258 LRGSDGSKR
+258 LRSSDGSKR
-267 DIKQERALTTKRA
+267 DIKQERALATKRA
-280 DDAYDLVKQLY
+280 DDAYGLVKQLY

-341 VGPHDISRIAQH
+341 VVPHDISRIAQH

-368 EHDELKDGGCV
+368 EHDELKDSGCV

-395 SIKKILQLT
+395 SIKKILRLT
-404 ESGSDVAEV
+404 ESGSDVTEV
-413 ADDYYDVTEYDQKLK
+413 ADDYYDVAEYDQKLK

-442 KAGAED
+442 KAGVED
-448 PYRCFTAKKLGRF
+448 PYRCFTAKRLGRF

-488 LRQITEKHASFG
+488 LRQITEKHASFS
-500 EVYRYIVWKWKKG
+500 EVYSYIVWKWKKG

-522 RGETKRRRNSSSQ
+522 RAETKRRRNRSSQ
-535 RTRTE
+535 RACAE